1 MMMIVLD
8 FSKALQENP
17 FTELGFTFY
26 RKNPIEIMNTKS
38 EKFQVFFF
46 SFSLSLSLSL
56 SSLQILK
63 SLRTKTILTFF

>member
-56 SSLQILK
+56 SLHFK
-63 SLRTKTILTFF
+63 F